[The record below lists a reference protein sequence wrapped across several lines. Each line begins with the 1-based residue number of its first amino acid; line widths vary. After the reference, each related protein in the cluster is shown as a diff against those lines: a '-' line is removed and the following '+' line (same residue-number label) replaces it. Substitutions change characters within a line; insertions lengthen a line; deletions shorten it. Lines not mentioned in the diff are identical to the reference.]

1 MAAFSVRTSAGVIC
15 VTLGTDC
22 GSSGSSG
29 RCGSKRMPGAS
40 AHDASNGTIPRHM
53 TALPNLKLL
62 ESFSTLDDSLVCKK
76 TRMARRHPVITHS
89 GDPAGSAWHR
99 GCLSACLYGCGTEP
113 GGVDWLCPAR
123 WARSFLHC
131 VIRK

>member
-1 MAAFSVRTSAGVIC
+1 MRTSAGVIC
-15 VTLGTDC
+15 VILGTDC

-76 TRMARRHPVITHS
+76 TRMARRHPGVMHS

-99 GCLSACLYGCGTEP
+99 GACPLVCTAAELNLA
-113 GGVDWLCPAR
+113 V
-123 WARSFLHC
+123 
-131 VIRK
+131 

>member
-15 VTLGTDC
+15 VTLGTDS

-40 AHDASNGTIPRHM
+40 AHDASNGTIPRHT

-76 TRMARRHPVITHS
+76 TRMARRHRCRNAQRRLRWFGIGARRVPV
-89 GDPAGSAWHR
+89 R
-99 GCLSACLYGCGTEP
+99 LSARL
-113 GGVDWLCPAR
+113 R
-123 WARSFLHC
+123 
-131 VIRK
+131 I